1 MGLNRSDTGHLPVMA
16 GEVVRLLVTDSN
28 GAYLDLTAGLGGHLR
43 ALATELGAAAR
54 LYGIDKDGQA
64 VGQARKN
71 LEATGQLKGLREASY
86 ADVDVEVEKFE
97 DRQFDGLLLDLGLSS
112 DQLDD
117 PERGFSFRHDGPLDM
132 RFDAKAA
139 GKTAA
144 DLVNALDEKHIAR
157 ILRLFGEERGAA
169 RLARAIVRERQKEMI
184 LTTAQLARIVTDIV
198 PPPHQTK
205 SLARVFQAFRIAVNR
220 ELDELQAVLPKA
232 VALLKVGGRLVVI
245 TYHSLEDRLVKRFLQ
260 EEARGCICPP
270 GLPRCVCGH
279 KPRLKILTRRVLR
292 PTPEELNSNP
302 RARSAKLR
310 AAERLPL

>member
-1 MGLNRSDTGHLPVMA
+1 MMA
-16 GEVVRLLVTDSN
+16 GEVVKLLLTDSN

-43 ALATELGAAAR
+43 ALAADLGLSAR

-64 VGQARKN
+64 VGRARKN
-71 LEATGQLKGLREASY
+71 LEAIGQLKGLRKASY
-86 ADVDVEVEKFE
+86 ADVDVVVEQFE

-117 PERGFSFRHDGPLDM
+117 PARGFSFRRDGPLDM
-132 RFDAKAA
+132 RFDTDTV
-139 GKTAA
+139 GRTAA
-144 DLVNALDEKHIAR
+144 DLINALDEKDIAE

-184 LTTAQLARIVTDIV
+184 LTTAQLARIVTGIV

-220 ELDELQAVLPKA
+220 ELDELQAVLPRA
-232 VALLKVGGRLVVI
+232 VALLKAGGRLVVI
-245 TYHSLEDRLVKRFLQ
+245 TYHSLEDRLVKRFFQ

-270 GLPRCVCGH
+270 GFPQCVCH
-279 KPRLKILTRRVLR
+279 RRPRLKIITRRILR
-292 PTPEELNSNP
+292 PTPEEIKSNP

-310 AAERLPL
+310 AVERLPL